1 MKTHK
6 YIFCG
11 VTVILLSVLSIS
23 AQPIKR
29 DAKNVRIT
37 INMEKE
43 PLGTVFQ
50 YLMEKYDVAIGFE
63 QSILDRNHSEYR
75 FNTNLATPSHTVSNG
90 KITLTT
96 TTRNSF
102 EASLHPISLAFNDAS
117 LSDVFDAIVKQM
129 DNYEWKIDDG
139 VVNIYPVEG
148 RDERFEKLL
157 NLKISK
163 FTVKEGGTV
172 EDITL
177 SIVQLPEFRAFIKDT
192 ELYFMY
198 VRVGMDF
205 EIKARYGRSLDKG
218 IDLSNVTFREVL
230 NKSTKIKRGGWILRW
245 KGVAKQSGR
254 ELIDIDI

>member
-6 YIFCG
+6 HMLCS
-11 VTVILLSVLSIS
+11 VTVVLLSVLSIS

-29 DAKNVRIT
+29 DDKNLRIT
-37 INMEKE
+37 IHMEKQ

-50 YLMEKYDVAIGFE
+50 YLMEKYEISIGFE

-75 FNTNLATPSHTVSNG
+75 FYTNLATPSHTVSRG
-90 KITLTT
+90 KLTLTT
-96 TTRNSF
+96 TIRNSF
-102 EASLHPISLAFNDAS
+102 EASLHPISLAFDDAS
-117 LSDVFDAIVKQM
+117 LSDVFDAVVKQM

-139 VVNIYPVEG
+139 VVNIYPLVG

-198 VRVGMDF
+198 VRTGSDF
-205 EIKARYGRSLDKG
+205 DIKARYGRSLDKG

-230 NKSTKIKRGGWILRW
+230 NKSTKIKRGGWTVRW